1 MDVEKLPALPIFQSS
16 IPGVSCSSFAMSA
29 LKQETRSAEESADI
43 ATDAQ
48 EKSRFT
54 TLVVQLA
61 IIPLGVVLF
70 CVALGGLF
78 MWLTSERKDM
88 DDYLQALRTSSGARR
103 GLQAQFLLDYIQE
116 SKRWQGIFDVTAQM
130 SGNREQFLAR
140 NPHAVADI
148 VQVFQESAG
157 EDPKTRRY
165 LALVLGL
172 LEDNEAVTALRGGLN
187 DSDPDT
193 VKNCLWALA
202 RLKEQESA
210 LKIIELTRSEE
221 PSVRMMAV
229 YALGS
234 MDSPQAQPTLA
245 AALNDSDDLVK
256 WNAAFA
262 LASKGNAGGRAVLER
277 LLDKAYVDRF
287 TQTTP
292 ENRQRYRI
300 EAVTLLAKLD
310 GSAAIPTLQKV
321 STEDADFQVRNAAM
335 QQLNNL
341 KHK

>member
-1 MDVEKLPALPIFQSS
+1 MSERTQAQEYADTLVD
-16 IPGVSCSSFAMSA
+16 GVAGP
-29 LKQETRSAEESADI
+29 E
-43 ATDAQ
+43 

-54 TLVVQLA
+54 TLLVQLFV
-61 IIPLGVVLF
+61 IPLAVVLF
-70 CVALGGLF
+70 CIALGGLF

-88 DDYLQALRTSSGARR
+88 GDYLQALRSSSGARR
-103 GLQAQFLLDYIQE
+103 GQQAQFLLNYIQE
-116 SKRWQGIFDVTAQM
+116 SKRWQGIFDVTTQM
-130 SGNREQFLAR
+130 SADREQFLAG

-148 VQVFQESAG
+148 AQVFLESAG

-172 LEDNEAVTALRGGLN
+172 LGDSEAVTALRGGLN

-202 RLKEQESA
+202 RLKDQEST
-210 LKIIELTRSEE
+210 LRIIELTRNDE

-234 MDSPQAQPTLA
+234 MDSPQAQATLA

-262 LASKGNAGGRAVLER
+262 LRNRGDAAGRAVLER

-287 TQTTP
+287 AQATP

-300 EAVTLLAKLD
+300 AAVTFLAKLD

-321 STEDADFQVRNAAM
+321 STEDADFQVRNAAI
-335 QQLNNL
+335 QRLNSL
-341 KHK
+341 KRN